1 MAWSEFSIRISG
13 VHFGNSSITLTGTKK
28 WQFYKNKSIFST
40 EWNSLRQDKTKK
52 IKKIKPNLL
61 NFGTYIYYSK
71 IYQNEN

>member
-1 MAWSEFSIRISG
+1 MNQYSAQSE
-13 VHFGNSSITLTGTKK
+13 TL
-28 WQFYKNKSIFST
+28 F
-40 EWNSLRQDKTKK
+40 DKTKQKK